1 MISTNSGP
9 SERRWPAAGTIVLVV
24 FAFLA
29 SALVPATAGAEE
41 ASAGN
46 SPTWSAQ
53 LRSTAYFYQVEDQTE
68 AETDFLPFYEHFDL
82 SVSRLA
88 GDRLDLRFSGRFAA
102 DAGDEG
108 AVTGEEKFYAGY
120 AGLSFDR
127 WQTRARVGRQFVQEG
142 MNRHTLDGVWVALR
156 PARLWQVH
164 AWGGGEAPVARDFE
178 VADFGDD
185 SVVGARVVG
194 QIHRRARIGAWFA
207 TRKSAGET
215 SATPL
220 GGELMWSPSRALRA
234 LVRGNYET
242 EASEFERF
250 DLLTQIQPRPDFP
263 MLTVQ
268 FVDRKP
274 VIESSSYFARF
285 NESIERVQVLRTA
298 LRYEGDSGIGAEF
311 ESFSSWVDD
320 RSTNRVG
327 LALLVPHARV
337 GWSTKTGDAGD
348 DLRFYGDV
356 NYHVGHWL
364 QLAGGATFSEYSLLG
379 DEQEN
384 DEATD
389 RELVTLFGRA
399 RATLKQGVRFT
410 VEVQSLENPFYSED
424 VRLLLGLD
432 LAMGRGASNFGW
444 GTGGAH

>member
-1 MISTNSGP
+1 MISTTSG
-9 SERRWPAAGTIVLVV
+9 SSDRRWPAAQAMVFAV

-29 SALVPATAGAEE
+29 GTLVTESAVAQEGI
-41 ASAGN
+41 

-68 AETDFLPFYEHFDL
+68 AETDFLPFYEHLDL
-82 SVSRLA
+82 SVGRLA
-88 GDRLDLRFSGRFAA
+88 GDRLDFRFSGRFAA

-120 AGLSFDR
+120 AGLNFDP
-127 WQTRARVGRQFVQEG
+127 WNTRARVGRQFVQEG
-142 MNRHTLDGVWVALR
+142 MNRHTLDGVWIAMR
-156 PARLWQVH
+156 PARAWQIH
-164 AWGGGEAPVARDFE
+164 AWGGGEAPIARDFE

-185 SVVGARVVG
+185 SVVGARVIG
-194 QIHRRARIGAWFA
+194 QIHRRARVGAWFA
-207 TRKSAGET
+207 TRKSHGET
-215 SATPL
+215 SSTPV

-242 EASEFERF
+242 EHSEFERF

-274 VIESSSYFARF
+274 VIESSSYFSRF
-285 NESIERVQVLRTA
+285 SEGIERVQVLRA
-298 LRYEGDSGIGAEF
+298 GLRYEGESGIGAEF

-320 RSTNRVG
+320 RNTNRVG

-337 GWSTKTGDAGD
+337 GWSTKSGDAGD
-348 DLRFYGDV
+348 DLRFYGDL
-356 NYHVGHWL
+356 NYHFGHWL
-364 QLAGGATFSEYSLLG
+364 QVSGGATFSEYSLIG
-379 DEQEN
+379 EEQES
-384 DEATD
+384 DEAND
-389 RELVTLFGRA
+389 RELVTLFARA
-399 RATLKQGVRFT
+399 RATLKQGVRCT
-410 VEVQSLENPFYSED
+410 LEVQSLENPFYSED